1 MNSYRGE
8 MAGLQDLFDY
18 IHATDL
24 RRKVLK
30 VVCDNKGCVDVLNQ
44 DGTTLVDLDRA
55 EADLIQNI
63 KKKIVDFDD
72 VTIAWVKGHQ
82 DDDDQYENLPIESQ
96 LNIDC
101 DAAAKLHLKE
111 GTRPDGDAP
120 PTAGMKATLYLG
132 GHVVTTDLNEQILKA
147 GNSRKMLEYAADK
160 FGWTDN
166 QATAT
171 VNWRAIGQAKRRLK
185 LHSSVR
191 TTKMMYDWLNV
202 GSQKRK
208 MSGDGTCPCC
218 GLTEED
224 QLHLYRCTNE
234 TMQQTLSDS
243 ISNLNSKLV
252 KEGLATP
259 VYTAVINCICEAV
272 QRPPLSTFEID
283 DDAVLQC
290 IESQEM
296 LGNES
301 FLRGFHHIDWLHL
314 LRDKWI
320 KPKQP
325 SDGTAK
331 TKRKDPLQQSIML
344 IQSVW
349 EIFETQW
356 KCRNSIL
363 HSNDSEL
370 IERSR
375 DTLTARLLE
384 FRRESK
390 TLLRSSD
397 RFIIDNH
404 SIQDVIKWP
413 LTRKKAVVEFL
424 EKLHKIYCG
433 EMKTETAS
441 YRDIASY
448 FIKLP
453 PKDTTPSASSND
465 TPMDANTAQT
475 TQDTSSSDE
484 SSYDDLRLV
493 HQRHRRLRR
502 RCPSDN
508 SIESACSEWS

>member
-1 MNSYRGE
+1 
-8 MAGLQDLFDY
+8 
-18 IHATDL
+18 
-24 RRKVLK
+24 
-30 VVCDNKGCVDVLNQ
+30 
-44 DGTTLVDLDRA
+44 
-55 EADLIQNI
+55 
-63 KKKIVDFDD
+63 
-72 VTIAWVKGHQ
+72 
-82 DDDDQYENLPIESQ
+82 
-96 LNIDC
+96 
-101 DAAAKLHLKE
+101 
-111 GTRPDGDAP
+111 
-120 PTAGMKATLYLG
+120 
-132 GHVVTTDLNEQILKA
+132 
-147 GNSRKMLEYAADK
+147 
-160 FGWTDN
+160 
-166 QATAT
+166 
-171 VNWRAIGQAKRRLK
+171 
-185 LHSSVR
+185 
-191 TTKMMYDWLNV
+191 MMYDWLNV

-208 MSGDGTCPCC
+208 MGGDGTCPCC
-218 GLTEED
+218 GMTEED

-234 TMQQTLSDS
+234 KMQQTLSDS

-259 VYTAVINCICEAV
+259 IYTAVINCICEAV
-272 QRPPLSTFEID
+272 HRPPLSHYEIED
-283 DDAVLQC
+283 EDVQQC

-296 LGNES
+296 LGTES

-320 KPKQP
+320 KPTQ
-325 SDGTAK
+325 SNDGETK
-331 TKRKDPLQQSIML
+331 TRRKDPLQQSIML

-349 EIFETQW
+349 DIFEAQW
-356 KCRNSIL
+356 SCRNSIL

-397 RFIIDNH
+397 RFIIDNY

-424 EKLHKIYCG
+424 EKLHKIYCS

-453 PKDTTPSASSND
+453 PRDTTPLASSND
-465 TPMDANTAQT
+465 KPMDANTAQT

-484 SSYDDLRLV
+484 SSYDDLRV
-493 HQRHRRLRR
+493 IHQRHRRRRR
-502 RCPSDN
+502 RCLFDS
-508 SIESACSEWS
+508 SSESVSSESS